1 MLTVNKIVQA
11 NRGESL
17 QSTNRTTET
26 VERRAFSANFQVQ
39 GSAAPIA
46 KTYTI
51 LKKKRQKRKLETN
64 GVISPFTNKCFL
76 SKEEVTKLGEAS
88 KV

>member
-17 QSTNRTTET
+17 HSTNRTTET
-26 VERRAFSANFQVQ
+26 GERRVFSANVQVQ
-39 GSAAPIA
+39 GSAVPIA

-51 LKKKRQKRKLETN
+51 LKKKDRKGN
-64 GVISPFTNKCFL
+64 
-76 SKEEVTKLGEAS
+76 
-88 KV
+88 